1 MRTVE
6 MMKLDR
12 ANSTTRTDS
21 ASMSNSRL
29 SVSCASSVSGLNE
42 RTPMSTLYP
51 TSFHSI
57 VASLC
62 SHYTLMWLCYPV
74 VIAGHKS
81 RSLSFGTGFF
91 KLQLQPYQ
99 GALFLPLLAC
109 FSPAH
114 RWSCNLKKIFEGF
127 RYQVSSY
134 RTPMTMLLS
143 PLLLQHRQL
152 AAHRCLPTPV
162 ASAGKCLPTPP
173 SGVGPF

>member
-1 MRTVE
+1 
-6 MMKLDR
+6 MMKSHR
-12 ANSTTRTDS
+12 ANSITGTDIVTLS
-21 ASMSNSRL
+21 ISRL
-29 SVSCASSVSGLNE
+29 SVSSASSVSELNK
-42 RTPMSTLYP
+42 RTPMSTLYS

-62 SHYTLMWLCYPV
+62 SHHTLMWLCYPV
-74 VIAGHKS
+74 VIAGHKF

-109 FSPAH
+109 CSLAL
-114 RWSCNLKKIFEGF
+114 RWSCNLKKIFKVFKDELIC
-127 RYQVSSY
+127 Y